1 MPRIVILGGGICG
14 LATAMMLARD
24 GNDVTVLERDPE
36 PAPGSCDEAWA
47 SWARRGVAQFR
58 QPHYVHAR
66 TRHVLEAELPDVA
79 DALIADDARRF
90 DPLTTL
96 PQSITDR
103 AARPGDERFVT
114 LTARRPPF
122 ERAFARAA
130 EAEPGLEIR
139 RGVAVDGVLTGPS
152 AGDGVLHV
160 AGVRTS
166 DGEEIHADL
175 VVDAMGRGS
184 KLPAWLA
191 AAGAPPIHE
200 ETADSGFVYYT
211 RFFRG
216 TLPEF
221 RAPMNM
227 PIGSISILTLPGDRD
242 TWSVTIYG
250 STGDQPVKHLR
261 HSDRWGAVMASLPL
275 HAHWVQGEPIGD
287 VVAMSG
293 IADRYRRIAGDG
305 GPVATGVAL
314 VGDAAACTN
323 PSLGRGIS
331 LGLMH
336 AAGLPEVVREH
347 GDDPRAFGE
356 AWDVSTEERLT
367 PWYRA
372 TVAFDRGR
380 RAQVEAIREG
390 RPAPEPATPAAKAA
404 AAFIVAVR
412 HDPDVFRGF
421 LDVMAC
427 LALPQEVMARPGF
440 AERVSEL
447 GAAHDAPPPP
457 GPSREQLLALLA

>member
-1 MPRIVILGGGICG
+1 MPRIVVLGGGICG

-24 GNDVTVLERDPE
+24 GNDVTVLERDTA
-36 PAPGSCDEAWA
+36 PAPDSLDEAWA
-47 SWARRGVAQFR
+47 SWQRRGVAQFR
-58 QPHYVHAR
+58 QPHYIVSRA
-66 TRHVLEAELPDVA
+66 RHVLDAELPDVR
-79 DALIADDARRF
+79 DALVADGACPF

-96 PQSITDR
+96 PSSIADR
-103 AARPGDERFVT
+103 AARVGDERFAT

-122 ERAFARAA
+122 ERVFARAA
-130 EAEPGLEIR
+130 EAEPGVEVR
-139 RGVAVDGVLTGPS
+139 RGVSVEGVLAGPS
-152 AGDGVLHV
+152 ATDGTLHV

-166 DGEEIHADL
+166 DGEEVHADL

-191 AAGAPPIHE
+191 DAGAAPVHE
-200 ETADSGFVYYT
+200 EAADSGFIYYT

-221 RAPMNM
+221 RAPLST

-242 TWSVTIYG
+242 TWSVTLYA
-250 STGDQPVKHLR
+250 STGDQPVKALR

-275 HAHWVQGEPIGD
+275 HAHWVDGEPVGD

-293 IADRYRRIAGDG
+293 IADRYRRLATDG
-305 GPVATGVAL
+305 RPVATGVAL
-314 VGDAAACTN
+314 VADAAACTN

-336 AAGLPEVVREH
+336 ASALPATVRAH
-347 GDDPRAFGE
+347 LDDPQAFSE
-356 AWDVSTEERLT
+356 AWDTSTEERLT

-390 RPAPEPATPAAKAA
+390 RPAPTPDTPAAKATA
-404 AAFIVAVR
+404 ALVVAMR

-421 LDVMAC
+421 LDIMGC
-427 LALPQEVMARPGF
+427 MALPQEVMARPGF

>member
-1 MPRIVILGGGICG
+1 MPRIVVLGGGICG

-24 GNDVTVLERDPE
+24 GNDVTVLERDPA
-36 PAPGSCDEAWA
+36 PAPDSLDEAWA
-47 SWARRGVAQFR
+47 SWQRRGVAQFR
-58 QPHYVHAR
+58 QPHYIVSRA
-66 TRHVLEAELPDVA
+66 RHVLDGELPDVR
-79 DALIADDARRF
+79 DALVADGACSF

-96 PQSITDR
+96 PSSIPDR
-103 AARPGDERFVT
+103 AARAGDERFAT

-130 EAEPGLEIR
+130 ETEPGVEVR
-139 RGVAVDGVLTGPS
+139 RGVSVEGVLAGPS
-152 AGDGVLHV
+152 ATDGTLHV

-166 DGEEIHADL
+166 DGEEVHADL

-191 AAGAPPIHE
+191 DAGAAPVHE
-200 ETADSGFVYYT
+200 EAADSGFVYYT

-221 RAPMNM
+221 RAPLST

-242 TWSVTIYG
+242 TWSVTLYA
-250 STGDQPVKHLR
+250 STGDQPVKALR

-275 HAHWVQGEPIGD
+275 HAHWVDGEPVGD

-293 IADRYRRIAGDG
+293 IADRYRRLATDG
-305 GPVATGVAL
+305 RPVATGVAL
-314 VGDAAACTN
+314 VADAAACTN

-336 AAGLPEVVREH
+336 ASALPATVRTH
-347 GDDPRAFGE
+347 LDDPRAFSE
-356 AWDVSTEERLT
+356 AWDTSTEERLT

-390 RPAPEPATPAAKAA
+390 RPAPTPDTPAAKATA
-404 AAFIVAVR
+404 ALVVAMR

-421 LDVMAC
+421 LDIMGC
-427 LALPQEVMARPGF
+427 MALPQEVMARPGF